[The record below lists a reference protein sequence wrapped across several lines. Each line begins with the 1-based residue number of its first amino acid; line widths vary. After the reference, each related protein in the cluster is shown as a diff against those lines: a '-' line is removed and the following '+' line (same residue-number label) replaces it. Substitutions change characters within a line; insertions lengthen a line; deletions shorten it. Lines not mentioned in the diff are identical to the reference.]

1 MTSSGVTGIGLGMNG
16 MGMTTMG
23 PDGNVDILRRL
34 PQTGGNVDDD
44 AAGCGQSVDGSC
56 DLYLTGLAISQ
67 ATQQQGMGAGSKE
80 DGDLD

>member
-34 PQTGGNVDDD
+34 PQTGGTSTMMPPD
-44 AAGCGQSVDGSC
+44 AARVWMV
-56 DLYLTGLAISQ
+56 A
-67 ATQQQGMGAGSKE
+67 ATST
-80 DGDLD
+80 

>member
-23 PDGNVDILRRL
+23 PD
-34 PQTGGNVDDD
+34 GNVDDD